1 MNPFIY
7 EAVLSVH
14 IYSDI
19 SCFLC
24 QFQFFISVINQN
36 HDLATLFP
44 CKTKSNF
51 ENIQTFQTFLVVLS
65 EDKHKRLCF
74 TIIVTKSH
82 SLNK

>member
-24 QFQFFISVINQN
+24 QFQFFISVINHN
-36 HDLATLFP
+36 HDLAGLVSMQN
-44 CKTKSNF
+44 KK
-51 ENIQTFQTFLVVLS
+51 QTFLVVLS
-65 EDKHKRLCF
+65 EDKRKRLCF
-74 TIIVTKSH
+74 RIIVTKSH